1 MSKLCRR
8 SVLVGAALALG
19 TAGAITA
26 RASKD
31 DTMIAAMPSDYFW
44 ALIEKT
50 LPFKNNQ
57 AKQAD
62 ALHQALVALPPADIE
77 AFDIA
82 YRTEIIRSY
91 SWGLWGAAYV
101 IHGGASDDAFHYF
114 REWLIA
120 QGRATFEQALADPDS
135 LADLI
140 PKDAPEVGVF
150 GLEFEAFGSVA
161 ADAWCKV
168 TGKDD
173 RDFAKG
179 GPAFPEEPTG
189 TPFEDD
195 EAYLAKRYPKLWA
208 RFGDN
213 PLG

>member
-8 SVLVGAALALG
+8 SVLVGAALALS

-26 RASKD
+26 RAAKD
-31 DTMIAAMPSDYFW
+31 DTMIAAMPPDYFW

-50 LPFKNNQ
+50 LTFKNNQ

-62 ALHQALVALPPADIE
+62 ALRQALVALPPADIE

-82 YRTEIIRSY
+82 FRTETIRAY
-91 SWGLWGAAYV
+91 SWDLWGAAYV
-101 IHGGASDDAFHYF
+101 IHGGASDDGFHYF
-114 REWLIA
+114 CSWLIA
-120 QGRATFEQALADPDS
+120 QGRTIFEQALADPDS

-140 PKDAPEVGVF
+140 PKDAREVGVF
-150 GLEFEAFGSVA
+150 GLEFEEFAYVA
-161 ADAWCKV
+161 ADAWRKV

-173 RDFAKG
+173 RNFAKG
-179 GPAFPEEPTG
+179 GPVFPEKPTG
-189 TPFEDD
+189 TPFEED